1 MNTGIYNKIKKF
13 TKVSIISI
21 ILFIASILLSTSV
34 NAVANWR
41 GSLTSGM
48 PSFVSNGVTG
58 YLPQIVVNAGMVF
71 CNDQDSMIR
80 NGSKDFN
87 KYYPSADDYING
99 GAPSTY
105 VYGSAYDGRI
115 EERARNR
122 AIEEFNSEYDSIDVS
137 ASYSLGNIDGGR
149 ALMVIVAGDSIHA
162 FETRTQI
169 AEQSAVN
176 NLKRINGQ
184 LAKESKAPKLLEN
197 YDAIEH
203 DFQEYSGA
211 DPYNGPQV
219 AVMGS
224 GTNSNYTATGGSGL
238 IDTRSTSSFDDIMN
252 AYIYTGLYHVSRE
265 NQTQYSLLDI
275 QTASWLQN
283 DHKGNRHGFNADGSG
298 YTTLSQ
304 GTARGMELYNEAKQY
319 YKFTQE
325 LKANGGYKAIVN
337 TNNAQVFV
345 SRVDSNRSADQ
356 LIIGPVSITYPYYKN
371 ISYMTDI
378 LVDANSTDN
387 GNVTLSYNNGD
398 FSIITYGSGSSYLT
412 GGQTFPLNGENFYI
426 VLNASSA
433 NYPEEISIRG
443 QFEYTSYA
451 RTQYYELQAVPHI
464 YSYRG
469 HIEQGS
475 ITFTYTFHYH
485 TMENRPTGATYT
497 VNVCN
502 ICGTENRDGEPSC
515 YHYNYRIVT
524 RQEQVPTRVEHE
536 EKKDISVT
544 LVQAYVQM
552 DTSTYVTDVGQD
564 LRSIVG
570 MQSSVDINID
580 FTQEQG
586 YTTFAKKDRAEA
598 SAKIDLR
605 IKLGGKVWV
614 DGTAGKES
622 KYDGQ
627 FINST
632 DTPMSGVKVVL
643 HQRKPNGSESV
654 KAETKTD
661 TNGNYTFENLNA
673 LYTYYVEFVYNGQ
686 YYQPTIYKAEG
697 TSWANSSKGVDIIS
711 ERQSFNAKFA
721 EIGSNPQNYKGGEV
735 YTRAKLEEMGAIDK
749 FGNPTGNNQ
758 YVNDCMMSSYTGY
771 NQNGSFH
778 REYYPVYNK
787 FVISDSIN
795 GANRASIARDSN
807 GQSISTYS
815 MLYNGEYN
823 NLHINQGYVLR
834 EEVDLAIKKDVYT
847 ATLEINGK
855 TQTYNYNKRQLNEDG
870 AWEISTRIS
879 DGYYNANYSRE
890 LYREDYEY
898 NVDTYKTNGI
908 DVSKEK
914 ELKVYVTYKFTVRN
928 QSEVLAGRV
937 TEIVDYYDQEYTF
950 IPGRTYLGD
959 KNGNKLG
966 DITGSEHSIYGT
978 ATESKFAGYRNV
990 YLTGMENVL
999 LDPDMNKDLYVYV
1012 TFMVNKDNGNI
1023 ILDEQLSDGTPIG
1036 VGKENIAEIN
1046 GYKSY
1051 YGSRAHAPNEN
1062 NPKTTTEYTG
1072 SKYDENGNLVK
1083 EGDVAGKTDKDSVP
1097 GNLNPDD
1104 VVKDGN
1110 VNYDKFED
1118 DTDKAPNIRIIL
1130 NRDNIRTID
1139 GTVWEDER
1147 TITEANA
1154 QVGDGIRQENEIGV
1168 NGVRVQLVEILENG
1182 QEYIWKEVNS
1192 GDTIAQTLIIDNTD
1206 IATKPNG
1213 ENVVHSYNIEK
1224 DGQYKFVSFA
1234 PGNYIV
1240 RFIYG
1245 DGTSTVLG
1253 TKSTDYYTGDTIDNP
1268 VTDLV
1273 NTLNG
1278 YNKTIQDQGYN
1289 SAIENIGLNEKSY
1302 NGQDYKS
1309 TTYQYNANNSTGVNN
1324 GTSAYEATESKTYSY
1339 NFAAADEQLYSDAK
1353 DIMSR
1358 RQVVNSYSTSD
1369 ITNHKAEVLASFE
1382 RIPTYNEMP
1391 YDAQQI
1397 ADLLNEFIPNTYM
1410 IAETGTI
1417 DVNFEYN
1424 RTGSGT
1430 SSSGNS
1436 NIGTSNYDMSGYYNI
1451 TNLDLGLEQRPQAQL
1466 KVSKQ
1471 ITNVKVKLANG
1482 STLFDASS
1490 RATNVLWSDHIAHGL
1505 DTKNT
1510 YTTSNNYE
1518 NSMMKTPVVRQN
1530 SKDKGLI
1537 QLTMDEELM
1546 HGATIQITYAITVAN
1561 VGEVDYNE
1569 NQFYYTGKVANTST
1583 IVKTI
1588 PNVLIDYVGFQA
1600 ESGNATRNN
1609 LQFIAEQNPD
1619 WSIISTDDLLID
1631 GLLNINLTENAN
1643 SYTTIVKTDSVSKAL
1658 KPIIADEDKAKEID
1672 NAFKNDPLNALN
1684 TVNSSESVVGVQL
1697 VLSQMITSD
1706 NKTDDMT
1713 YNNLVELV
1721 KTSNEAGRRMA
1732 YSVVGNQDPKLE
1744 PQEIDADNSQEVT
1757 ILPPFGQNYIYYV
1770 LGGAIAIILIAGIVF
1785 TIRVVRKRR

>member
-1 MNTGIYNKIKKF
+1 MKNKFNELSGIEKPQK
-13 TKVSIISI
+13 
-21 ILFIASILLSTSV
+21 
-34 NAVANWR
+34 
-41 GSLTSGM
+41 LTQG
-48 PSFVSNGVTG
+48 
-58 YLPQIVVNAGMVF
+58 
-71 CNDQDSMIR
+71 
-80 NGSKDFN
+80 
-87 KYYPSADDYING
+87 
-99 GAPSTY
+99 
-105 VYGSAYDGRI
+105 
-115 EERARNR
+115 
-122 AIEEFNSEYDSIDVS
+122 YDSPTDYPTNILRQGNVS
-137 ASYSLGNIDGGR
+137 L
-149 ALMVIVAGDSIHA
+149 
-162 FETRTQI
+162 
-169 AEQSAVN
+169 
-176 NLKRINGQ
+176 
-184 LAKESKAPKLLEN
+184 
-197 YDAIEH
+197 
-203 DFQEYSGA
+203 
-211 DPYNGPQV
+211 GPQV
-219 AVMGS
+219 AIVGNGDS
-224 GTNSNYTATGGSGL
+224 SQYKTVTESKSL
-238 IDTRSTSSFDDIMN
+238 DTRTTNIYSDIMN
-252 AYIYTGLYHVSRE
+252 AYIYSGEYHKSRQDQVGY
-265 NQTQYSLLDI
+265 NLIDI
-275 QTASWLQN
+275 QVANWLQN
-283 DHKGNRHGFNADGSG
+283 DDNHNYGGNLGLPHGYITDGNG
-298 YTTLSQ
+298 NIIVGPTITQ
-304 GTARGMELYNEAKQY
+304 GMSSRGSDLYNEARDY
-319 YKFTQE
+319 YQFNMEVKN
-325 LKANGGYKAIVN
+325 AGGYVATVN
-337 TNNAQVFV
+337 TGDTQIFV
-345 SRVDSNRSADQ
+345 SRDDNNRANDEY
-356 LIIGPVSITYPYYKN
+356 IIGPLSITYPYYHN

-378 LVDANSTDN
+378 ILEASNSD
-387 GNVTLSYNNGD
+387 GQAAELSYANGD
-398 FSIITYGSGSSYLT
+398 FAIVLETQGDKKLT
-412 GGQTFPLNGENFYI
+412 GGSIYPGENGKRNESFYI
-426 VLNASSA
+426 IVNASRA
-433 NYPEEISIRG
+433 NYPDKFNITGR
-443 QFEYTSYA
+443 FEYTDYCKSSYYTLYDKTHIWRYVGLVA
-451 RTQYYELQAVPHI
+451 VGKVHFTGTCYYTSSRTEWVSTGWHWSSTDEFGNPLEDAIRIEDGYYKHYYYNHSTYINYYGTIYQAIVK
-464 YSYRG
+464 
-469 HIEQGS
+469 
-475 ITFTYTFHYH
+475 
-485 TMENRPTGATYT
+485 MD
-497 VNVCN
+497 
-502 ICGTENRDGEPSC
+502 TENRF
-515 YHYNYRIVT
+515 N
-524 RQEQVPTRVEHE
+524 
-536 EKKDISVT
+536 T
-544 LVQAYVQM
+544 LKYDA
-552 DTSTYVTDVGQD
+552 
-564 LRSIVG
+564 
-570 MQSSVDINID
+570 
-580 FTQEQG
+580 TQEVRTVP
-586 YTTFAKKDRAEA
+586 YITTGSTVASAEA
-598 SAKIDLR
+598 SNQIDLSM
-605 IKLGGKVWV
+605 KLGGKVWV

-855 TQTYNYNKRQLNEDG
+855 TQTYNYDKRQLNEDG

-898 NVDTYKTNGI
+898 NVDTYKTKGI

-928 QSEVLAGRV
+928 QSDVLAGRV

-950 IPGRTYLGD
+950 IPERTYLGD

-966 DITGSEHSIYGT
+966 NITGSEHSRYGT
-978 ATESKFAGYRNV
+978 TTETKFAGYKNV

-1139 GTVWEDER
+1139 GTIWEDER

-1268 VTDLV
+1268 VTDLI

-1289 SAIENIGLNEKSY
+1289 SAMENIGLNEKSY

-1309 TTYQYNANNSTGVNN
+1309 TTYQYNANNSTGVDN

-1451 TNLDLGLEQRPQAQL
+1451 TNLDLGLEQRPKAQL

-1471 ITNVKVKLANG
+1471 ITNVKAKLANG